1 MKQLLLTI
9 AVISSGVAM
18 AQVKNASR
26 LLGKWEYYE
35 SGNVF
40 EGTTRTASYNGYFP
54 EVEGPNLSSIEISK
68 TNKEQLEI
76 RIGTAPFTLDSERF
90 MDRVILEIENFPLNA
105 QYNKKIDRARR
116 FGLEQSKDIGL
127 ITATTHANG
136 AQLFHPK
143 KTYPHREREILA
155 NTFDSSEIRM
165 EIIFG
170 NDPTIYQYNVYMK
183 QGSAGLFTD
192 EVSIVDKMIKH
203 DVCTVRLNRKKK
215 FLIKRIGVVGKP
227 FDKYDRQYWFTG
239 EKISNKSWSFY
250 NNPIF
255 IYEMSLKGSGL
266 ALRKVLGT
274 YIEPESNFA
283 YSSHAKLIGINSINT
298 YDYKAFIEAFVK
310 DAKVNHGLT
319 LNPGNMIVDTQRFD
333 DGTIAVSYGL
343 NTPGVFLRIDPND
356 WAKASRIKKWY
367 IIYHELGHDILN
379 LKHGGTPMMDPTS
392 SNRKFTYAEFYSM
405 KVKMFNYYK
414 TSSNKTEYIK

>member
-127 ITATTHANG
+127 IS
-136 AQLFHPK
+136 LLIFH
-143 KTYPHREREILA
+143 H
-155 NTFDSSEIRM
+155 
-165 EIIFG
+165 
-170 NDPTIYQYNVYMK
+170 
-183 QGSAGLFTD
+183 
-192 EVSIVDKMIKH
+192 
-203 DVCTVRLNRKKK
+203 
-215 FLIKRIGVVGKP
+215 
-227 FDKYDRQYWFTG
+227 
-239 EKISNKSWSFY
+239 
-250 NNPIF
+250 
-255 IYEMSLKGSGL
+255 
-266 ALRKVLGT
+266 
-274 YIEPESNFA
+274 
-283 YSSHAKLIGINSINT
+283 
-298 YDYKAFIEAFVK
+298 
-310 DAKVNHGLT
+310 
-319 LNPGNMIVDTQRFD
+319 
-333 DGTIAVSYGL
+333 
-343 NTPGVFLRIDPND
+343 
-356 WAKASRIKKWY
+356 
-367 IIYHELGHDILN
+367 
-379 LKHGGTPMMDPTS
+379 
-392 SNRKFTYAEFYSM
+392 
-405 KVKMFNYYK
+405 
-414 TSSNKTEYIK
+414 